1 MTPDQFRFNGL
12 EERLNGG
19 VIITISLA
27 AHRYLEAMLAQDL
40 LVIVRTVLAVLSDK
54 LEHP

>member
-12 EERLNGG
+12 EVRLNGG

-27 AHRYLEAMLAQDL
+27 AHRYLEATLAQDL
-40 LVIVRTVLAVLSDK
+40 LVSVLTVLAVLSDK